1 LKHLIILFF
10 VTELLTAS
18 MLLGAKNLCIE
29 DFYIKDNYFYYQRSD
44 NNNFYS
50 SEYTTY
56 VSTII
61 PNFIYD
67 SSTQKCSPNQAYILG
82 MQETEYNFLL
92 GLIGLIFGAV
102 FMFFTT
108 QIFMNVGGKRWDFY
122 TYF

>member
-1 LKHLIILFF
+1 
-10 VTELLTAS
+10 

-108 QIFMNVGGKRWDFY
+108 QIFMNVGGKR
-122 TYF
+122 